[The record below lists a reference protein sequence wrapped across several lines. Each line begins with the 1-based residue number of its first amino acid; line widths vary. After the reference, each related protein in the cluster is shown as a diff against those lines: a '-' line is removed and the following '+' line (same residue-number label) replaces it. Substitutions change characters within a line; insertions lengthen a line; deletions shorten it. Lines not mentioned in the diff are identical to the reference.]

1 MLVNFFQGLKDG
13 GVPVTPRELLD
24 LLAAMNKQLVFGS
37 IDDFYNLSRAV
48 MVKDEKYYDRF
59 DRAFGL
65 HFRDLEGVDVL
76 LEKAVALLGDD
87 GTNQDVA
94 VVLHSSSSVLAAA
107 ALLTP
112 VGRVSSVNTTTSL
125 LRTS

>member
-1 MLVNFFQGLKDG
+1 MLVNFFQALKDG

-65 HFRDLEGVDVL
+65 SMPYCTSYQPE
-76 LEKAVALLGDD
+76 
-87 GTNQDVA
+87 N
-94 VVLHSSSSVLAAA
+94 S
-107 ALLTP
+107 
-112 VGRVSSVNTTTSL
+112 GRKDYGEHTC
-125 LRTS
+125 

>member
-48 MVKDEKYYDRF
+48 MVKDEKYYDRLIE
-59 DRAFGL
+59 RSISVIL
-65 HFRDLEGVDVL
+65 KMWMML
-76 LEKAVALLGDD
+76 LK
-87 GTNQDVA
+87 
-94 VVLHSSSSVLAAA
+94 
-107 ALLTP
+107 
-112 VGRVSSVNTTTSL
+112 R
-125 LRTS
+125 